1 MNTTNSRLSEMR
13 KHRAVVAGE
22 YLGEAILALSRCVS
36 RFAHALH
43 TPRTA
48 GREPAHSPR

>member
-22 YLGEAILALSRCVS
+22 YLGEAILALSRWMS
-36 RFAHALH
+36 RIAHALH
-43 TPRTA
+43 APRTA
-48 GREPAHSPR
+48 GRGQAHNPR